1 MVEFYTPSVTQKT
14 DYLIV
19 GNEGNPSG
27 HFLAMAEKSKKL
39 STRKKGINIQIVNE
53 DDFWNAL
60 AL

>member
-1 MVEFYTPSVTQKT
+1 MKVT
-14 DYLIV
+14 LA
-19 GNEGNPSG
+19 G

-39 STRKKGINIQIVNE
+39 LDSEKGINIQIVNE